1 MIDLLR
7 VFSFLAD
14 HPPQCPPQLDTINGA
29 KNDQHS
35 FSRLTLSGG
44 GLGQTYLTYITY
56 CQHQTK
62 EKPHGRGLRN
72 FGISNPEGCNL
83 KLLDWSFVIPMSA
96 RVAGELVVSFD
107 RLTAGRPAGAF
118 SVCASISPA
127 LRWARTRISV
137 AYLIRSLSLAWRAYT
152 AALAG
157 VKVRQQSHGAG
168 HAQAQRQGFMVHCC
182 QKPLHGAIARGQAMH
197 QHRPI
202 ACARGPSSAFATSSM
217 SCHLLK
223 LD

>member
-1 MIDLLR
+1 MIDSLR

-14 HPPQCPPQLDTINGA
+14 HPPQRPPQLDTINGA

-83 KLLDWSFVIPMSA
+83 KLLDWSFVMPISE
-96 RVAGELVVSFD
+96 RVG
-107 RLTAGRPAGAF
+107 
-118 SVCASISPA
+118 
-127 LRWARTRISV
+127 
-137 AYLIRSLSLAWRAYT
+137 
-152 AALAG
+152 
-157 VKVRQQSHGAG
+157 
-168 HAQAQRQGFMVHCC
+168 
-182 QKPLHGAIARGQAMH
+182 
-197 QHRPI
+197 
-202 ACARGPSSAFATSSM
+202 
-217 SCHLLK
+217 
-223 LD
+223 